1 MKFPD
6 IYNTNIAIIGIGY
19 VGLPL
24 SIEFAKRKNCIKTK
38 KTIKRSIFAFDI
50 NQTRINQLKNGIDN
64 TNEFSSRELIEANNI
79 HFTSNID
86 DIISADIFIITVP
99 TPIDKFNKPDLTL
112 IKKASR
118 DVAFIIKKKFND
130 FEKKIIKYPI
140 IIYEST
146 VYPGATE
153 EVCIPL
159 IEKYSNLKINKDFF
173 CGYSPERIN
182 PGDKSKK
189 LSSIVKLTSGSTE
202 KSGDLI
208 NMLYGTIIEAGTF
221 KTSSIK
227 VAEAAKIIENTQ
239 RDLNIALVN
248 ELAKIFTLLNLD
260 TLEILEAAKT
270 KWNFLDF
277 KPGLVGGHCIGVD
290 PYYLTY
296 KSEES
301 GYSPELVLA
310 GRKINNNMPIWIS
323 DIISDQI
330 AKINIDS
337 KIIKVLILGATFKEN
352 CPDFRNSKTKELVNI
367 LKGKKMDLKIIDPFF
382 SDDIKN
388 IYECKISKE
397 IPINEKFN
405 VLICAVAHNEFKSL
419 SIKKIQNLLDKKSII
434 FDLKGILP
442 MSLNPIRP

>member
-50 NQTRINQLKNGIDN
+50 NQSRINQLKNGIDN

-79 HFTSNID
+79 HYTSNID

-99 TPIDKFNKPDLTL
+99 TPIDKFNKPDLSL
-112 IKKASR
+112 IKRASR

-130 FEKKIIKYPI
+130 FEKKIINYPI

-159 IEKYSNLKINKDFF
+159 IEKHSNLKINKDFF

-248 ELAKIFTLLNLD
+248 ELAKIFRYIRN
-260 TLEILEAAKT
+260 IR
-270 KWNFLDF
+270 
-277 KPGLVGGHCIGVD
+277 
-290 PYYLTY
+290 
-296 KSEES
+296 S
-301 GYSPELVLA
+301 
-310 GRKINNNMPIWIS
+310 RKNKME
-323 DIISDQI
+323 
-330 AKINIDS
+330 
-337 KIIKVLILGATFKEN
+337 F
-352 CPDFRNSKTKELVNI
+352 FRFQTR
-367 LKGKKMDLKIIDPFF
+367 
-382 SDDIKN
+382 
-388 IYECKISKE
+388 
-397 IPINEKFN
+397 
-405 VLICAVAHNEFKSL
+405 L
-419 SIKKIQNLLDKKSII
+419 SW
-434 FDLKGILP
+434 
-442 MSLNPIRP
+442 RPLYWC